1 MAFRSFKKDI
11 DKFYQRIDKIAKK
24 GRDNFQ
30 EYYNYVDDC
39 IFKSQY
45 GILTQVLFLKYDFDY
60 TKFLSVDDVKSRKKV
75 YYHHSTISCDVFLNV
90 NSIIVSQRYSSIFE
104 EIF

>member
-39 IFKSQY
+39 IFK
-45 GILTQVLFLKYDFDY
+45 
-60 TKFLSVDDVKSRKKV
+60 KFLFIMRCKRRTKNK
-75 YYHHSTISCDVFLNV
+75 TIVIGIKDLNR
-90 NSIIVSQRYSSIFE
+90 N
-104 EIF
+104 